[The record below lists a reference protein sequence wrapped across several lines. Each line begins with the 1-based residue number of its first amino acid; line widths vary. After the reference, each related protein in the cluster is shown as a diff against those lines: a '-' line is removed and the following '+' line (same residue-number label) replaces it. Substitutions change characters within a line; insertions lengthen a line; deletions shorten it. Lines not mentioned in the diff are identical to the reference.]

1 MDTAHWFVA
10 GIVGALLVNLAEE
23 QGSHDARRPH
33 GPAGPSMPRPRGN
46 CHHTKRRTPNQP
58 SALSTSQSP
67 PCADALREAEAEPA
81 VRVAD
86 LDEMMTLIDNA

>member
-1 MDTAHWFVA
+1 MVYTD
-10 GIVGALLVNLAEE
+10 ALGNGDRDKRSGHVH
-23 QGSHDARRPH
+23 S
-33 GPAGPSMPRPRGN
+33 PA
-46 CHHTKRRTPNQP
+46 NQP
-58 SALSTSQSP
+58 SALSTSQSPP

>member
-1 MDTAHWFVA
+1 MNRETEPGLLLGVRMVYTD
-10 GIVGALLVNLAEE
+10 AL
-23 QGSHDARRPH
+23 GSGDRDKRSGHVH
-33 GPAGPSMPRPRGN
+33 SPA
-46 CHHTKRRTPNQP
+46 NQP

-67 PCADALREAEAEPA
+67 PYADALREAEAELA

>member
-1 MDTAHWFVA
+1 MVYTD
-10 GIVGALLVNLAEE
+10 AL
-23 QGSHDARRPH
+23 GSGDRDKRSGHVH
-33 GPAGPSMPRPRGN
+33 SPA
-46 CHHTKRRTPNQP
+46 NQP
-58 SALSTSQSP
+58 SALSASQSP